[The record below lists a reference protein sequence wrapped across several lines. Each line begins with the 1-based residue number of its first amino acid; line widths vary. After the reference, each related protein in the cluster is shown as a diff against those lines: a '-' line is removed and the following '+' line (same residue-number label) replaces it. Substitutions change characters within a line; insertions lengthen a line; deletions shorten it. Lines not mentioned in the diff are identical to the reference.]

1 LQDADVLANATLL
14 GSPEGQRFQSL
25 VDAGNMREAAAV
37 YNPEFAKQFNKN
49 VVGSFEQG
57 WSLFGNRPQ
66 KFFDTVKEIQA
77 ELQGVSASA
86 AQSGTVPEAGFG
98 GAATADASEQEAATA
113 ANTLPP
119 GMQPSGVQPTGVQPT
134 GVQPSN

>member
-1 LQDADVLANATLL
+1 
-14 GSPEGQRFQSL
+14 
-25 VDAGNMREAAAV
+25 MREAAAV

-66 KFFDTVKEIQA
+66 KFFDTVKEIQG

-98 GAATADASEQEAATA
+98 GSAAADASEQEAAAA

-119 GMQPSGVQPTGVQPT
+119 GMQPPGAQPPGVQP
-134 GVQPSN
+134 